1 MKTMTTTAGLRRLAA
16 GAALLAAAAL
26 AQAQS
31 ALPPRNL
38 LVELRQSDEASLQR
52 ERTGATGGDVVIGS
66 DGRVSGG
73 VTIGAQTRS
82 RDAAG
87 DSVQH
92 LRVLNGGRGSLRLA
106 RVEPLEFL
114 QVWWTPQGVQA
125 MPSTVWAETGR
136 GFVVQP
142 RWPGGAAPVTVEV
155 SAEGGSGT
163 GGAERSQ
170 LLTTLQLPMGE
181 WVTIASSAA
190 TRSSERSGVATRD
203 IGTRRSAFVVQM
215 RVTAP

>member
-1 MKTMTTTAGLRRLAA
+1 MKMMATRGRRRAV
-16 GAALLAAAAL
+16 AALLLAASGLAHAQAAL
-26 AQAQS
+26 P
-31 ALPPRNL
+31 LRNL

-52 ERTGATGGDVVIGS
+52 ESAGAGAVVIGS

-87 DSVQH
+87 DSVQQ

-106 RVEPLEFL
+106 RAEPLEFV

-125 MPSTVWAETGR
+125 MPATVWAETGR

-163 GGAERSQ
+163 GAAERSQ

-190 TRSSERSGVATRD
+190 TRSSERSGAATRD